1 MRNLRTLIGLIL
13 LIITSAATFVAVQAQ
28 QQAQTPTPAPV
39 KSATPGPTATT
50 TEIEAETPSETETAQ
65 TGDPF
70 SPLTQTDLQ
79 SLTGN
84 VQRPNAIGFFDNYL
98 YIACTGDGTVYE
110 TNSETGETRTY
121 IFGVTNA
128 HTIIPEEVNNELVL
142 WVPDYGEN
150 SIKRITRAGVETI
163 AEDFEGPWGMIRY
176 GEDGFLVSNLLGDH
190 VDVVTSEGEVETLL
204 EGLAGP
210 TGLALDDDILYV
222 GNNGST
228 RRSIE
233 WFDLSEVEPTAAPL
247 LTGVQNTTGLQLAQD
262 GYLYFA
268 YALGTR
274 GIVGRIDP
282 VACRENGG
290 CTNEQIEIVVYTEL
304 ATPLAGLTVT
314 PDMRLFVHTMF
325 NPSIYWGRIGE
336 APASAN

>member
-1 MRNLRTLIGLIL
+1 MRNFRAIIGLIL
-13 LIITSAATFVAVQAQ
+13 LISISAATFVVVQAQ
-28 QQAQTPTPAPV
+28 QQVRTPTPAPT
-39 KSATPGPTATT
+39 KSATPGPTAT
-50 TEIEAETPSETETAQ
+50 SSGVETETTFEPQ
-65 TGDPF
+65 TGGDSF
-70 SPLTQTDLQ
+70 TPLTQADLQ

-84 VQRPNAIGFFDNYL
+84 VQRPNGIGFYDNYL

-110 TNSETGETRTY
+110 TNSETGQTRTY

-128 HTIIPEEVNNELVL
+128 HTIIPEEVDNELAL

-163 AEDFEGPWGMIRY
+163 AGDFEGPWGMIPY
-176 GEDGFLVSNLLGDH
+176 GEDNFLVSNLLGDH
-190 VDVVTSEGEVETLL
+190 VDIVSREGDVDTLI

-210 TGLALDDDILYV
+210 TGLALDDEILYV

-233 WFDLSEVEPTAAPL
+233 WFDLSDPEPTAAPL
-247 LTGVQNTTGLQLAQD
+247 LTGVQNTTGMQLAED

-274 GIVGRIDP
+274 GVVGRIDP
-282 VACRENGG
+282 VACRANGG
-290 CTNEQIEIVVYTEL
+290 CTNEQVQIVVYTEL

-325 NPSIYWGRIGE
+325 NPSVYWAQIGE
-336 APASAN
+336 PQVAN